1 MEPATAQPPDTH
13 PRTRLRAE
21 PDSRPHEPGHPVS
34 DPPKTPAAPG
44 YTSTFGGRAEE
55 ASRVRRE
62 IAGYLGNCPATA
74 DMVLIASELAANSI
88 LHTRS
93 RGQTFRV
100 SCEVSPGTALI
111 EVQDMG
117 GPWRPRKPD
126 DRPHGLAIVAA
137 LTGPGGWGT
146 HATGTGDRVT
156 WARLSW
162 EPGA

>member
-1 MEPATAQPPDTH
+1 MTAAATRYQA
-13 PRTRLRAE
+13 
-21 PDSRPHEPGHPVS
+21 
-34 DPPKTPAAPG
+34 
-44 YTSTFGGRAEE
+44 TFGGRPEE

-62 IAGYLGNCPATA
+62 IAGYLGTCPVTA

-93 RGQTFRV
+93 RGASFRV
-100 SCEVSPGTALI
+100 RCELTPGTARI

-117 GPWRPRKPD
+117 GPWRTRKPD
-126 DRPHGLAIVAA
+126 SRPHGLAIVQA

-146 HATGTGDRVT
+146 HTAGDGTRTV

>member
-1 MEPATAQPPDTH
+1 MATATA
-13 PRTRLRAE
+13 RTY
-21 PDSRPHEPGHPVS
+21 SG
-34 DPPKTPAAPG
+34 
-44 YTSTFGGRAEE
+44 TFSGRAEE

-62 IAGYLGNCPATA
+62 IAGYLGSCPATA

-93 RGQTFRV
+93 RGQSFQVR
-100 SCEVSPGTALI
+100 CELSPGTARI

-117 GPWRPRKPD
+117 GPWRHRPAD

-146 HATGTGDRVT
+146 HADGGGTRTV

>member
-1 MEPATAQPPDTH
+1 MTTAATRYQA
-13 PRTRLRAE
+13 
-21 PDSRPHEPGHPVS
+21 
-34 DPPKTPAAPG
+34 
-44 YTSTFGGRAEE
+44 TFTGRAEE

-62 IAGYLGNCPATA
+62 IAGYLGTCPVTDAL
-74 DMVLIASELAANSI
+74 VLIASELAANSI

-93 RGQTFRV
+93 RGASFQVR
-100 SCEVSPGTALI
+100 CELTPGSARI

-117 GPWRPRKPD
+117 GPWRHRPPD
-126 DRPHGLAIVAA
+126 DRPHGLDIVEA

-146 HATGTGDRVT
+146 HAGDGTRTV

>member
-1 MEPATAQPPDTH
+1 MPPGQQPATA
-13 PRTRLRAE
+13 
-21 PDSRPHEPGHPVS
+21 
-34 DPPKTPAAPG
+34 AAPG

-62 IAGYLGNCPATA
+62 IAGYLGNCPVTD

-88 LHTRS
+88 LHTHS
-93 RGQTFRV
+93 RGASFQVR
-100 SCEVSPGTALI
+100 CELAPGTARI

-117 GPWRPRKPD
+117 GPWRHRPPG
-126 DRPHGLAIVAA
+126 DRPHGLDIVQT

-146 HATGTGDRVT
+146 HAASDGTRTV

-162 EPGA
+162 EASA

>member
-1 MEPATAQPPDTH
+1 MEPATAQPPATH
-13 PRTRLRAE
+13 PRACPPAP
-21 PDSRPHEPGHPVS
+21 PDDHPHQPAHPATDLPGA
-34 DPPKTPAAPG
+34 TAAPA
-44 YTSTFGGRAEE
+44 YTSTFCGRAEE
-55 ASRVRRE
+55 TARVRRE
-62 IAGYLGNCPATA
+62 IAGYLNNCPAAA

-88 LHTRS
+88 HTRS
-93 RGQTFRV
+93 RGRTFRV
-100 SCEVSPGTALI
+100 RCELSPGSARI

-126 DRPHGLAIVAA
+126 DRPHGLAIVQA

-162 EPGA
+162 QASA